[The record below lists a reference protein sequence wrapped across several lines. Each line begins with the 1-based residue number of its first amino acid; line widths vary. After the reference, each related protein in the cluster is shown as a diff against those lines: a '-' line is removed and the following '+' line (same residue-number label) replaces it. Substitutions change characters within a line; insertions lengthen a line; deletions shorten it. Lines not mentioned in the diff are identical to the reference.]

1 MITTE
6 RLILEPYKP
15 EELPILMEIE
25 FAPENCMYTWTNT
38 AEEHEKE
45 LSDPNVWTL
54 AVKRKADG
62 YIVGNAII
70 DLDYE
75 SEWMELKRI
84 AFREKNQGYGREM
97 ITALVKHAFEEMK
110 LNKVW
115 LEAYTDNVVGNHL
128 YESLGFH
135 VDGILREHHKTER
148 GILSQVQY
156 SMLKGEY
163 AELKSNGKY

>member
-6 RLILEPYKP
+6 RLVLEPYKT

-54 AVKRKADG
+54 AVKRKEDG

-115 LEAYTDNVVGNHL
+115 LEAYTDNIVGNHL

-163 AELKSNGKY
+163 ADLKNQGKY

>member
-6 RLILEPYKP
+6 RLILEPFTP

-25 FAPENCMYTWTNT
+25 HAPENSKFTWTNT

-54 AVKRKADG
+54 AVKRKSDG
-62 YIVGNAII
+62 YILGNAII

-75 SEWMELKRI
+75 SEWMELKRL
-84 AFREKNQGYGREM
+84 ALREKNQGYGREM
-97 ITALVKHAFEEMK
+97 ITALVKHAFEELK
-110 LNKVW
+110 FNKVW
-115 LEAYTDNVVGNHL
+115 LEAYTDNAIGNHL

-148 GILSQVQY
+148 GILSQIQY

-163 AELKSNGKY
+163 AQLKKENKY

>member
-15 EELPILMEIE
+15 EEIPVLMEIE
-25 FAPENCMYTWTNT
+25 FAPENRMYTWTNT

-45 LSDPNVWTL
+45 LADPNVWTL
-54 AVKRKADG
+54 AVKRKEDG

-115 LEAYTDNVVGNHL
+115 LEAYTDNAVGNHL

-163 AELKSNGKY
+163 ADLKSKGIY

>member
-6 RLILEPYKP
+6 RLVLEPYKP

>member
-15 EELPILMEIE
+15 EEIPTLMEIE
-25 FAPENCMYTWTNT
+25 FDPENSKFTWTNT

-54 AVKRKADG
+54 AVKRKEDG

-84 AFREKNQGYGREM
+84 AFRVKNQGYGREM

-135 VDGILREHHKTER
+135 VDGVLREHHKTER

-163 AELKSNGKY
+163 AELKEKGKY